1 MYNPE
6 LRLKWDSSAKS
17 ITKKEGDDSN
27 YIVHIHMNSPVF
39 FISERDIVD
48 KRVEFYHNDIYYS
61 LSTSVNDDYMPS
73 DPNVIRIKTFIN
85 LLMITQDENNLY
97 LMSINQIDPKVRM
110 ENFFKKINKSQFL
123 LDEYT

>member
-27 YIVHIHMNSPVF
+27 YVVHIHMNSPVF

-48 KRVEFYHNDIYYS
+48 KRVEYYHNDIYYS

-110 ENFFKKINKSQFL
+110 EEFILKINISKFV
-123 LDEYT
+123 LDECT